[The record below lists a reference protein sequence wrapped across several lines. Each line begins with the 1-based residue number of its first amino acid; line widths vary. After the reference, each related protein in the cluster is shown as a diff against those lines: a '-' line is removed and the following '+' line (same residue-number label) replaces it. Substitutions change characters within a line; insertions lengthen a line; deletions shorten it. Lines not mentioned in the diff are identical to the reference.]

1 MTAKRCSFL
10 FRTAGNLFALRE
22 ADNMLIDGTFK
33 SAPSLFTQMLGINR
47 VFNERWHLPLSCGLL
62 PGNSQVLCTDL
73 FENLNDLAHIDP
85 SPSTLTMKL
94 GCRMPAPQYGPPLPL
109 KDATFTLRRPSSTP
123 CRLGAEDGV

>member
-85 SPSTLTMKL
+85 QSIHLDHEIGMQNACSTVWPSS
-94 GCRMPAPQYGPPLPL
+94 APQGCYFHLTKAL
-109 KDATFTLRRPSSTP
+109 FNTLSTW
-123 CRLGAEDGV
+123 G